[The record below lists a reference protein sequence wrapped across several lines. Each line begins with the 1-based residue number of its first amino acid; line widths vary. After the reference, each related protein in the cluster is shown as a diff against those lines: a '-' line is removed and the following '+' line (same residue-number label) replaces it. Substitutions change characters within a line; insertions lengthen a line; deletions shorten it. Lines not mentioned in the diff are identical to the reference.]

1 MKTYK
6 GSNGN
11 MDWNGNKLGKITL
24 TVSLLIFGISCTTLA
39 QKPVSERTITINMSA
54 SELLPADLII
64 FNVTINA
71 EAETPQEAYELHKE
85 KESVLAGLLKEL
97 NITEENIDF
106 EPIRMNRRQ
115 VNGNRYNNQEP
126 QYVTSTNQS
135 VSITFNDFDI
145 YERIQLTLI
154 ENNFDTFNGQF
165 SSTKIAGGKEK
176 ALISAIKASKE
187 RAELI
192 AETSGIEVGDIYT
205 INYSDHQ
212 VSVPRKVNSMEMM
225 SMSADA
231 TMMDFAQTVE
241 VRSNINISY
250 FIK

>member
-1 MKTYK
+1 MYK
-6 GSNGN
+6 GSKEN
-11 MDWNGNKLGKITL
+11 MVSSGNKLSKITL
-24 TVSLLIFGISCTTLA
+24 TVSLLFFGISCTTLA
-39 QKPVSERTITINMSA
+39 QQPVSERTITINMSA

-71 EAETPQEAYELHKE
+71 EGETPQEAYELHRE
-85 KESVLAGLLKEL
+85 RESILAGLLKDL
-97 NITEENIDF
+97 NIKEENIDF

-126 QYVTSTNQS
+126 QYVTNTNQS
-135 VSITFNDFDI
+135 VSITFNDFDM

-154 ENNFDTFNGQF
+154 ENDFDTFNGQF
-165 SSTKIAGGKEK
+165 SSTKIAEGKEK
-176 ALISAIKASKE
+176 ALISAIEASRE

-192 AETSGIEVGDIYT
+192 AQTSGVEVGDIYT

-212 VSVPRKVNSMEMM
+212 ISIPRKVNSMEMM
-225 SMSADA
+225 SMAADA

>member
-1 MKTYK
+1 MV
-6 GSNGN
+6 SS
-11 MDWNGNKLGKITL
+11 GNKLSKITL
-24 TVSLLIFGISCTTLA
+24 TVSLLFFGISCTTLA
-39 QKPVSERTITINMSA
+39 QQPVSERTITINMSA

-71 EAETPQEAYELHKE
+71 EGETPQEAYELHRE
-85 KESVLAGLLKEL
+85 RESILAGLLKDL
-97 NITEENIDF
+97 NIKEENIDF

-126 QYVTSTNQS
+126 QYVTNTNQS
-135 VSITFNDFDI
+135 VSITFNDFEM

-154 ENNFDTFNGQF
+154 ENDFDTFNGQF
-165 SSTKIAGGKEK
+165 SSTKIAEGKEK
-176 ALISAIKASKE
+176 ALISAIEASRE

-192 AETSGIEVGDIYT
+192 AQTSGVEVGDIYT

-212 VSVPRKVNSMEMM
+212 ISIPRKVNSMEMM
-225 SMSADA
+225 SMAADA

>member
-1 MKTYK
+1 MYK
-6 GSNGN
+6 GSKGN
-11 MDWNGNKLGKITL
+11 MVSSGNKLSKITL
-24 TVSLLIFGISCTTLA
+24 TVSLLFFGISCTTLA
-39 QKPVSERTITINMSA
+39 QQPVSERTITINMSA

-71 EAETPQEAYELHKE
+71 EGETPQEAFDLHRE
-85 KESVLAGLLKEL
+85 RESILAGLLKDL
-97 NITEENIDF
+97 NIREENIDF

-126 QYVTSTNQS
+126 QYVTNTNQS
-135 VSITFNDFDI
+135 VSITFNDFEM

-154 ENNFDTFNGQF
+154 ENDFDTFNGQF
-165 SSTKIAGGKEK
+165 SSTKIAEGKEK
-176 ALISAIKASKE
+176 ALISAIEASRE

-192 AETSGIEVGDIYT
+192 AQTSGVEVGDIYT

-212 VSVPRKVNSMEMM
+212 VSIPRKVNSMEMM
-225 SMSADA
+225 SMAADA